1 MILAAKTETVDA
13 WERLLNFNNGII
25 FALYEALEF
34 QLDLEWLIIKEKIEY
49 LTILYPSFRMKN

>member
-34 QLDLEWLIIKEKIEY
+34 QLDLE
-49 LTILYPSFRMKN
+49 

>member
-13 WERLLNFNNGII
+13 WETLLNFNNGII

-34 QLDLEWLIIKEKIEY
+34 QLDLE
-49 LTILYPSFRMKN
+49 